1 MPTVIRR
8 ATSCDA
14 RQIAQ
19 VHVLAW
25 QTAYRGIVP
34 QSFLDSLDV
43 EARFMDWTNWL
54 QNPEAHIYVAER
66 DGSVCGFISGGKIR
80 EPIEQYDAELYAIYL
95 LPAAKGLG
103 IGKLLTRRLAEVLDE
118 QGFCCMIV
126 WVLADNPSRH
136 FYAHLG
142 AQQVAEK
149 RISIGGAELLEVA
162 YGWSDLQALE
172 SPA

>member
-8 ATSCDA
+8 AASRDA

-25 QTAYRGIVP
+25 QTAYHGIVP
-34 QSFLDSLDV
+34 QCFLDSLDM
-43 EARFMDWTNWL
+43 EARFMDWTTWL
-54 QNPEAHIYVAER
+54 QNPEVHIYVAEK

-80 EPIEQYDAELYAIYL
+80 EPIERYDAELYAIYL
-95 LPAAKGLG
+95 LPAVKALG
-103 IGKLLTRRLAEVLDE
+103 IGKLLTCHLAKVLNAH
-118 QGFCCMIV
+118 GCRGMAV
-126 WVLADNPSRH
+126 WVLAGKPSRN

-142 AQQVAEK
+142 AQQVEEK

-162 YGWSDLQALE
+162 YGWSDLHAL
-172 SPA
+172 